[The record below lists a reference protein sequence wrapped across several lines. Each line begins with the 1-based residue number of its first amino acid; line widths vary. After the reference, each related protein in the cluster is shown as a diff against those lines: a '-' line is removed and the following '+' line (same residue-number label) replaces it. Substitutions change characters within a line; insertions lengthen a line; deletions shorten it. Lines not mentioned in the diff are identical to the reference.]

1 MKATVILKRIDSSDY
16 GQILPVPMYDKGRDE
31 LNRIGEGEIRK
42 MEIKNPR
49 NIRLHNLYM
58 AEIRMVVNNCLDAN
72 DAPKWRSVE
81 HLRKSVLIML
91 GLYDVVP
98 GLDGN
103 PMILEHSMSFES
115 MDEDEFREMVFE
127 PAQPLLANELG
138 ITIAQLQNIDHV
150 EEYLQ

>member
-1 MKATVILKRIDSSDY
+1 
-16 GQILPVPMYDKGRDE
+16 
-31 LNRIGEGEIRK
+31 
-42 MEIKNPR
+42 
-49 NIRLHNLYM
+49 
-58 AEIRMVVNNCLDAN
+58 
-72 DAPKWRSVE
+72 VE

-103 PMILEHSMSFES
+103 QMILEHSMSFES
-115 MDEDEFREMVFE
+115 MDEDEFRDLVFE

-150 EEYLQ
+150 EEHLQ